1 MVYLIIKESLI
12 GCHKELCNFLKIRST
27 IEEIPDDWTLME
39 SNDCLSNSVEYLV
52 VSEQFQLPQT
62 DLVIQLPNVKRFL
75 VKQNSL
81 VGVRVI
87 KIIECPLLAHVMF
100 ENDTFSGMDEINEGI
115 VHIESCKELQIV
127 VIGARSCRSFSS
139 LILQSE

>member
-1 MVYLIIKESLI
+1 M
-12 GCHKELCNFLKIRST
+12 HST
-27 IEEIPDDWTLME
+27 VEEILDNWTLME
-39 SNDCLSNSVEYLV
+39 STHCLPKSVEYLV
-52 VSEQFQLPQT
+52 VPEQFQLRQT
-62 DLVIQLPNVKRFL
+62 DLVIQLLNVKRFL

-81 VGVRVI
+81 VDVRVI
-87 KIIECPLLAHVMF
+87 KIMNCPLLAHIMF

-139 LILQSE
+139 LILQSM